1 MVLYLDVLLA
11 VNWVIDFL
19 LLHLLARITCTPR
32 RSWRLA
38 AGGGVGAAGC
48 LIVLLPDLPV
58 IPSILAKGITALAMT
73 AAAFGVRPF
82 KRWLKQTGV
91 LFALSAGAAGL
102 AVALWWLAAPPGLA
116 VVNGVVYF
124 DVSPLLLIL
133 SVAAAYGVMTLCARY
148 TRHRRGTGEY
158 RLRVEKGGRRVEIP
172 ALYDSGNG
180 LTEPF
185 SGMPVAVVGYQAV
198 APLLTPDWGPG
209 GPVPPPGG
217 RLIPF
222 SSVGGGGMLAA
233 FRPDSLTV
241 AGAEG
246 ERSVTGAYLAVS
258 YRLGAETK
266 ALIGRDMI
274 RDIAGKE

>member
-19 LLHLLARITCTPR
+19 LLHLLARIGRTPCR
-32 RSWRLA
+32 GWRLV

-58 IPSILAKGITALAMT
+58 IPSLLVKGVTALAMT
-73 AAAFGVRPF
+73 AAAFGPRPV
-82 KRWLKQTGV
+82 KGWLKQTGL
-91 LFALSAGAAGL
+91 LFLLSAGAAGA

-124 DVSPLLLIL
+124 DVSPVVLIL
-133 SVAAAYGVMTLCARY
+133 SVAVAYGAMALAGRY
-148 TRHRRGTGEY
+148 VRRKRRRGALT
-158 RLRVEKGGRRVEIP
+158 LLVEKGGRRVAIP
-172 ALYDSGNG
+172 ALYDTGNR

-185 SGMPVAVVGYQAV
+185 SGMPAAVVGYGAV

-209 GPVPPPGG
+209 GPLPPPGG

-233 FRPDSLTV
+233 FRPDSLTL
-241 AGAEG
+241 AGEEG
-246 ERSVTGAYLAVS
+246 ERGVTGAWVAVS
-258 YRLGAETK
+258 HRLGPETG
-266 ALIGRDMI
+266 ALVGPDLF
-274 RDIAGKE
+274 GKE